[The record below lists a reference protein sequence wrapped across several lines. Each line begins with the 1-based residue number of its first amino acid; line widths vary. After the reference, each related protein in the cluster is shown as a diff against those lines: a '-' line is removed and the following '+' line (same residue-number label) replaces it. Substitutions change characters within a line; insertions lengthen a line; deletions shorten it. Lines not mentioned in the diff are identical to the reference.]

1 MLHVRPRIRRE
12 KVTLGGLLG
21 SWYTL
26 VVSRNPKPYFL
37 FSFHGNVSYMLYC
50 LSKRIINPWEK
61 VIVTRGQRLLSS
73 I

>member
-1 MLHVRPRIRRE
+1 MLNVRPRIRCE
-12 KVTLGGLLG
+12 KVTLGSLLG

-37 FSFHGNVSYMLYC
+37 FCFHGNVSYMLDC
-50 LSKRIINPWEK
+50 LSERIINAWKK
-61 VIVTRGQRLLSS
+61 VIVTRSQRLLSS